1 MCWRRGRNPHRQ
13 RQFSRSQVRTP
24 IASRCLE
31 KKQNKQNKSPPS
43 PPPRRHPGVGLFR
56 NQFSS
61 MGRSIFPEL
70 PQLIFPEPAVGQLF
84 RTPPTHFPRTKIRN
98 FPRPRPLLHLW
109 PITRP
114 RTRSWARGPGPGP
127 RPRASG
133 PGTGRVPKIVT
144 PTTLWPT
151 ESPKMQ
157 PLQHIGGPGSENCN
171 PYNTF
176 GPRGWKTATPTT
188 LWSLGGCKLQ
198 PLQHFGNLPSR
209 EAKYFEIC

>member
-1 MCWRRGRNPHRQ
+1 
-13 RQFSRSQVRTP
+13 
-24 IASRCLE
+24 
-31 KKQNKQNKSPPS
+31 
-43 PPPRRHPGVGLFR
+43 
-56 NQFSS
+56 

-84 RTPPTHFPRTKIRN
+84 RSPPTHFSRTKIRN
-98 FPRPRPLLHLW
+98 FPGPRPLLHLW

-188 LWSLGGCKLQ
+188 LWEPPQPGGKI
-198 PLQHFGNLPSR
+198 F
-209 EAKYFEIC
+209 